1 MVQERARLPCDVTSN
16 LLNDRVVLILWYRGN
31 AGTPIYSFDA
41 RGGETETG
49 KHWSDERLLER
60 RAYFQLLHSNSWG
73 VMKSPGAYLEIY
85 PVQDRDEAK
94 YRCRVDYLL
103 SPTKNTIINF
113 TVVIPPNKPKIF
125 NETGHLLTTESGAAA
140 IIGPYNE
147 GDPLMLLCK
156 VLGGR
161 PPPKVVWLMNGKER
175 RSEVTQ
181 QAGGVIQITTSITH
195 LRRNHLHGIF
205 ECRASNF
212 NGSSPVSSS
221 ITLDMNFQP
230 VNVSVTSGSGSLSAN
245 TDYELV
251 CKAWGSRPSAVI
263 SWWKGGTQPLNDA
276 VMTTTT
282 DGNVTT
288 SILKYRAEMTDNG
301 KYLTCR
307 AENKL
312 IAHSS
317 KEDGIKLNIHY
328 KPVVTLQMGS
338 TLDPGT
344 IKEGDDVYFECHINA
359 NPDVYQVKWYH
370 NPSNIILAQLS
381 WGLTTTLVNSTR
393 GQHGVIDM
401 LVRVWGDNTSLTVS
415 NYRISL
421 QKPKQRTIQGAYIMF
436 FKARQLLQQPPK
448 PAVDEDFCIRLT
460 LARHLCCSHFIVI
473 LSVLLY
479 FCADKARVF
488 YKFQNP
494 AMACIATLYTD
505 CRHTDPMTHLSLSI
519 TCYAFPLLPLQNWDY
534 APPYTLPIIPPG
546 PFKFSSLIY
555 EEPSHTNALQSPPDP
570 PKNCTITNQT
580 TDAIEVDCVPGFDGG
595 LAQTFYMEV
604 YDSDTGT
611 LRRNL
616 SSVEPQFLLTGLKP
630 GIAFI
635 MVTYASNAKGP
646 SNPFK
651 LETFTLKVAEKRT
664 GPPTFFAITPVM
676 GLLIGIVLALV
687 LTGLVMM
694 VMMKMRRTPPD
705 PPNNGP
711 REEAKGDL
719 ENLPLNVEVLGARV
733 KESLS
738 ALEAEESNPDIIPHK
753 NDGISYTDYEGL
765 REGPIGGTTYDSAIT
780 V

>member
-1 MVQERARLPCDVTSN
+1 MKPRNISNLVAGHLFYLLLGVVRPAWAADDTVYASATAMVQERARLPCDVTSS
-16 LLNDRVVLILWYRGN
+16 LHSDRVVLILWYRGN

-41 RGGETETG
+41 RGGETESG

-60 RAYFQLLHSNSWG
+60 RAYFQLLPSNSWG

-113 TVVIPPNKPKIF
+113 TVVIPPNKPEIF

-161 PPPKVVWLMNGKER
+161 PPPKVEWYMNGKER

-181 QAGGVIQITTSITH
+181 QAGGVIQITTSIAH
-195 LRRNHLHGIF
+195 LRRNHLHAIF

-212 NGSSPVSSS
+212 NGSTPVSSS

-230 VNVSVTSGSGSLSAN
+230 VNVSVISGSGSLSAN

-263 SWWKGGTQPLNDA
+263 TWWKGGTQPLNDA
-276 VMTTTT
+276 VMTTTS

-317 KEDGIKLNIHY
+317 KEDGVKLNIHY

-338 TLDPGT
+338 TLDPGS

-370 NPSNIILAQLS
+370 NGSPLQKHSSQGIIIQNQ
-381 WGLTTTLVNSTR
+381 TLVLQKISRDSAGLYTCRAINLEGDGESQPVNLKVMYKPYCKRHSKTIY
-393 GQHGVIDM
+393 GTALHEPASVMCEVEASPGP
-401 LVRVWGDNTSLTVS
+401 VRFRWTFNNTSEHLP
-415 NYRISL
+415 I
-421 QKPKQRTIQGAYIMF
+421 
-436 FKARQLLQQPPK
+436 
-448 PAVDEDFCIRLT
+448 PASAVTSKEMT
-460 LARHLCCSHFIVI
+460 S
-473 LSVLLY
+473 
-479 FCADKARVF
+479 
-488 YKFQNP
+488 
-494 AMACIATLYTD
+494 IA
-505 CRHTDPMTHLSLSI
+505 S
-519 TCYAFPLLPLQNWDY
+519 Y
-534 APPYTLPIIPPG
+534 APKSHLDYGTLLCWAFNSVGKQSVPCAFTIIAAG
-546 PFKFSSLIY
+546 
-555 EEPSHTNALQSPPDP
+555 PPDP

-580 TDAIEVDCVPGFDGG
+580 TDTIEVDCVPGFDGG

-604 YDSDTGT
+604 YDSNTGT

-646 SNPFK
+646 STPFK